1 MPEMTA
7 QTAERQLSLVG
18 AGQDRRTV
26 RTRQALRDALARQ
39 IEETGDLSRVT
50 VKAVA
55 DTAGVTRR
63 TFYSHFKDINNLVGQ
78 IEEETVS
85 EVGCLVRKACA
96 DEPRQLRTPSRTSSR
111 ARALSGSSST
121 SRSAEA
127 ICRPFWVQVEI
138 RDSSRRSR
146 ESLRD
151 RLRTCRGRHR
161 IRYSPGALRLLSDIR
176 DIGRGRRAPALDAQ
190 RHGEEPAYLMACV
203 MTALMFVRPGDLY
216 GKKIK
221 FGVPCLDNPGR
232 PGTGE
237 EGDAGMTENGNSVQA
252 ERNAHYAMP
261 LVQEG
266 AELKPKQCRF
276 PPRPSS
282 SRHRCRLHDGGARC
296 HRRTSIWSI
305 RKL

>member
-63 TFYSHFKDINNLVGQ
+63 TFYSHFKDINDLVGQ

-85 EVGCLVRKACA
+85 EVGCLVRRLARTNL
-96 DEPRQLRTPSRTSSR
+96 DELQDAISNFEPCPGSVELLEYFQERRSYLPALLGAGGDPGFVDKIKEKVFEIVCGR
-111 ARALSGSSST
+111 AEEGIVFEIPQELFGYYLTFAI
-121 SRSAEA
+121 SAEVGVLL
-127 ICRPFWVQVEI
+127 RWM
-138 RDSSRRSR
+138 RS
-146 ESLRD
+146 
-151 RLRTCRGRHR
+151 GM
-161 IRYSPGALRLLSDIR
+161 
-176 DIGRGRRAPALDAQ
+176 
-190 RHGEEPAYLMACV
+190 EEPAHLMACV

-221 FGVPCLDNPGR
+221 FGVPCLD
-232 PGTGE
+232 
-237 EGDAGMTENGNSVQA
+237 DLADLA
-252 ERNAHYAMP
+252 
-261 LVQEG
+261 QEKK
-266 AELKPKQCRF
+266 EMQE
-276 PPRPSS
+276 
-282 SRHRCRLHDGGARC
+282 
-296 HRRTSIWSI
+296 
-305 RKL
+305 

>member
-63 TFYSHFKDINNLVGQ
+63 TFYSHFKDINDLVRQ

-85 EVGCLVRKACA
+85 EVGCLVRRLARTNL
-96 DEPRQLRTPSRTSSR
+96 DELQDAISNFEPCPGSVELLEYFQERRSYLPALLGAGGDPGFVEKIKEKVFEIVCGR
-111 ARALSGSSST
+111 AEEGIVFDIPQELFDYYLTFAI
-121 SRSAEA
+121 SAEVGVLL
-127 ICRPFWVQVEI
+127 RWM
-138 RDSSRRSR
+138 RS
-146 ESLRD
+146 
-151 RLRTCRGRHR
+151 GM
-161 IRYSPGALRLLSDIR
+161 
-176 DIGRGRRAPALDAQ
+176 
-190 RHGEEPAYLMACV
+190 EEPVYLMACV

-221 FGVPCLDNPGR
+221 FGVPCLD
-232 PGTGE
+232 
-237 EGDAGMTENGNSVQA
+237 DLADLA
-252 ERNAHYAMP
+252 
-261 LVQEG
+261 QEKK
-266 AELKPKQCRF
+266 EMQE
-276 PPRPSS
+276 
-282 SRHRCRLHDGGARC
+282 
-296 HRRTSIWSI
+296 
-305 RKL
+305 